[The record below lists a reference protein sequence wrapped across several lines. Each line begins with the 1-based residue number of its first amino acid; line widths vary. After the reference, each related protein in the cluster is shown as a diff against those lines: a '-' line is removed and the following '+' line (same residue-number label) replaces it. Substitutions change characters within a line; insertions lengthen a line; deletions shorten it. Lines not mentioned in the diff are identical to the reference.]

1 METTKPQLTQLRQ
14 FDLAKILLNPEK
26 GDLNK
31 NGFTMKTVQTWLNDI
46 QYGWEESNH
55 TLPYPQLI
63 KLAKR
68 LELASQFVIRT
79 KTSST
84 EFQASS
90 YQIKLRNDD

>member
-1 METTKPQLTQLRQ
+1 
-14 FDLAKILLNPEK
+14 
-26 GDLNK
+26 
-31 NGFTMKTVQTWLNDI
+31 MKTVQTWLNDI

-90 YQIKLRNDD
+90 YQLNLRNDDCTNFFIFFEILGHPLWAWRTL